1 MSTVTLAAG
10 QHNGITTI
18 VHTVLAEK
26 VEESPWKQQ
35 TIERMGDRA
44 LRLEITDRN
53 EATTIKLESGQVFML
68 SDHDDRATLHIKVA
82 NTKLFPL
89 LLGIPL
95 TGNHFPALW
104 SKGGRK
110 LLGKMAKRKIVIK
123 GLLIHP
129 VTSIRSLQVLGVPK
143 EIARR

>member
-10 QHNGITTI
+10 EHNGITTI
-18 VHTVLAEK
+18 VHTVLTEK
-26 VEESPWKQQ
+26 LEESPWK
-35 TIERMGDRA
+35 ERTVEKMGDRA
-44 LRLEITDRN
+44 LRLEITDRS
-53 EATTIKLESGQVFML
+53 EATTIKLESGKVFML
-68 SDHDDRATLHIKVA
+68 SEHHDPATLHIKVA
-82 NTKLFPL
+82 TTKLFPL

-95 TGNHFPALW
+95 TGGHFPALW

-110 LLGKMAKRKIVIK
+110 LLAQMAKRKIVIK
-123 GLLIHP
+123 GLLTHP

>member
-1 MSTVTLAAG
+1 MSIVTLSAG
-10 QHNGITTI
+10 DHNGITTI
-18 VHTVLAEK
+18 VNTVLAEK
-26 VEESPWKQQ
+26 VEESPWK
-35 TIERMGDRA
+35 ERVVEKMGNRA
-44 LRLEITDRN
+44 LRLEIVDRH
-53 EATTIKLESGQVFML
+53 EATTIKLESGKIFML
-68 SDHDDRATLHIKVA
+68 SEHDEVATLHIKVA
-82 NTKLFPL
+82 TTKLFPL

-110 LLGKMAKRKIVIK
+110 MLRQMAKHKIIIK

-129 VTSIRSLQVLGVPK
+129 ITSIRSLQVLGVPK